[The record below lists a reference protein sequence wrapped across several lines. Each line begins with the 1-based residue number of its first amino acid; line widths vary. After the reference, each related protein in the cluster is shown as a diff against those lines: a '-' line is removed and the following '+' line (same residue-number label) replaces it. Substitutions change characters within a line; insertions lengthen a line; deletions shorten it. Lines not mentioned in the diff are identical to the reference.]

1 MVIPPHGQTRSG
13 ERKKITVQ
21 YVGEV
26 KESTAVLT
34 GSIKRKKK
42 FPLSFSLKKCNI
54 IDENSKD
61 FIFAMISQSREI
73 CS

>member
-13 ERKKITVQ
+13 EKKKITVQ

-54 IDENSKD
+54 IDEN
-61 FIFAMISQSREI
+61 
-73 CS
+73 